1 MVYSRMN
8 PHMNDE
14 VTLLYKCLTTG
25 FTLIGIST
33 DIAAVDDGK
42 RCVQILFESPEVL
55 FGDDKFYIGM
65 VYFQYESAHGYCK
78 GKAKEATEHCVIMD
92 PEEGYVKAKE
102 ILLKNFG
109 RTHIVAKAF
118 LDKIIKG
125 PPIKIN
131 DGEKLSQLSCDM
143 ETCILGSNQLGLE
156 SNLDSLD
163 TLGKVV
169 ARLPIPLKA
178 RWAEKASK
186 LYDQG
191 TTPKFQHLAKFV
203 EERSAVANTH
213 FGQLIQ
219 DVRVEREVKVKPRA
233 AVTPTVKTTTLATT
247 STPAMVKDT
256 NVQRSKCYHCGADH
270 YLDQCEQFKR
280 MRKEELD
287 HAE

>member
-1 MVYSRMN
+1 MEQVVRNLSMPKREYMSFDGDPLMYPLFIKN
-8 PHMNDE
+8 FEINVENKESNDGDR
-14 VTLLYKCLTTG
+14 LNY
-25 FTLIGIST
+25 LI
-33 DIAAVDDGK
+33 
-42 RCVQILFESPEVL
+42 Q
-55 FGDDKFYIGM
+55 
-65 VYFQYESAHGYCK
+65 YCK
-78 GKAKEATEHCVIMD
+78 GKAKEAIEHCVIMD

-131 DGEKLSQLSCDM
+131 DGEKLSQLSRDM

-247 STPAMVKDT
+247 STPATVKDT

-270 YLDQCEQFKR
+270 YLDQCEQFKSMNVEQR
-280 MRKEELD
+280 REVIMEK
-287 HAE
+287 